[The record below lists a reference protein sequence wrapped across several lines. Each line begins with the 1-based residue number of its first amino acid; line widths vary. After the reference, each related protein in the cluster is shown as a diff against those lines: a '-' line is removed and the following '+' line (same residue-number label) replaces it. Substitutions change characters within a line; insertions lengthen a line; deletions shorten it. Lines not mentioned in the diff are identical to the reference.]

1 VGGCPCPSWIVAPVF
16 VGHHYSMNFTYHYHG
31 EEHCHPWTPPTSQPL
46 HHLSLPIQTPSF
58 IVLSFACYFLIAP
71 SPQFCDSAT
80 GVVRPLTIL
89 PTPPALFFLPYPGH
103 CSALA
108 AAKPVLHRVA
118 CFLPSTNAPP
128 SPRCINSAVMPRAA
142 RGW

>member
-1 VGGCPCPSWIVAPVF
+1 LD
-16 VGHHYSMNFTYHYHG
+16 T
-31 EEHCHPWTPPTSQPL
+31 PTSQPL